1 MRDNPTRIVRMA
13 NLLTQFEDFLRAERR
28 LSAGTIAN
36 YLRDC
41 REFLA
46 FCHIAEEEFAPS
58 RIDSSDLREWI
69 MHLAD
74 GKKTTTKSGRK
85 LSTAQYKNS
94 SINTKSS
101 SIKALFAWLS
111 ASGHIESNP
120 FANISQ
126 IKTDSHLP
134 TYIDESKMMDILEE
148 LVARQR
154 SDDYKVRRDAL
165 LVILLYSTGLRLAEI
180 TSLTRTNFSH
190 NWGEVKVRGKGQKER
205 IVPIVSILRPL
216 LKDFYEFSHSEICSS
231 EQNSLFLT
239 SKGEPM
245 SRYQI
250 ERAVQKVLGELGVEG
265 KRSPH
270 ILRHT
275 FATLLLERGADIREI
290 QELLG
295 HSSLQTTQIYTH
307 NNISRLRSVY
317 QSAHPRGAKTTK

>member
-1 MRDNPTRIVRMA
+1 MKDNPTRIVRMA
-13 NLLTQFEDFLRAERR
+13 NLLTQFENFLRAERR
-28 LSAGTIAN
+28 LSAGTVAN

-41 REFLA
+41 REFLD
-46 FCHIAEEEFAPS
+46 FCHIAEKEFEPA
-58 RIDSSDLREWI
+58 RIEGSDLREWI
-69 MHLAD
+69 MHLANS
-74 GKKTTTKSGRK
+74 KRTVTKGGRT
-85 LSTAQYKNS
+85 LSVARYKGS
-94 SINTKSS
+94 SVNTKTS

-111 ASGHIESNP
+111 ASGHIGSNP

-126 IKTDSHLP
+126 IKTDSRLP

-148 LVARQR
+148 LVARQQ
-154 SDDYKVRRDAL
+154 SDDYEVRRDAL
-165 LVILLYSTGLRLAEI
+165 LVMLFYCTGLRLSEV
-180 TSLTRTNFSH
+180 TSLTLDNFSH

-216 LKDFYEFSHSEICSS
+216 LKDFYEFSHSEICNS

-245 SRYQI
+245 SRFQI
-250 ERAVQKVLGELGVEG
+250 ERAVQKMLGECDIEG

-270 ILRHT
+270 VLRHT

-295 HSSLQTTQIYTH
+295 HSSLQTTQVYTH

-317 QSAHPRGAKTTK
+317 QSAHPRGAKAPK